1 MYRIFLVSSADRDY
15 RKLPKPVRATIDA
28 LFEGEFRREPLSRDL
43 DIKKLRLPFQGFRVR
58 TGSYRILFTLVE
70 DRIEV
75 YSIRHRKDA
84 YR

>member
-1 MYRIFLVSSADRDY
+1 MYRIFLASSADRDY
-15 RKLPKPVRATIDA
+15 RKLPKAVRAAIDT
-28 LFEGEFRREPLSRDL
+28 LFEGELQRDQLSRAL
-43 DIKKLRLPFQGFRVR
+43 DVKKLKLPFQGFRVR
-58 TGSYRILFTLVE
+58 IGSYRILFTLVE